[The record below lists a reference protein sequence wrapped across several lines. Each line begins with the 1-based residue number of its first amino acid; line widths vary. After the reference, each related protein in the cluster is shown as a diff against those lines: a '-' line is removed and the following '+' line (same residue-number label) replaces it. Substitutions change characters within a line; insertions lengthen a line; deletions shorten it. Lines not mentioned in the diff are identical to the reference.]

1 MAPVAFISHTWLGY
15 THPDPQNVK
24 WKMLQEILRKG
35 LRGKLD
41 IFPHWT
47 VTAEYVLAESVCII
61 RKVGPPLTLRKSPF
75 GLLECVPVDR
85 CSLGGVAA

>member
-15 THPDPQNVK
+15 AHPDPQNVK

-41 IFPHWT
+41 IFPHWS
-47 VTAEYVLAESVCII
+47 VTAVYILAESVWII
-61 RKVGPPLTLRKSPF
+61 RKVGPPLTLKKES
-75 GLLECVPVDR
+75 VWI
-85 CSLGGVAA
+85 A